1 MAIEHTNET
10 LKSVIKAY
18 DVRGVVGET
27 IDEDFVR
34 TAGAA
39 FAHILRGEGETRIAV
54 SYTHLTLPTT
64 PYV

>member
-1 MAIEHTNET
+1 MAIEHTEAT

-39 FAHILRGEGETRIAV
+39 FAHILSLI
-54 SYTHLTLPTT
+54 HI
-64 PYV
+64 